1 VGDPQVWSIARL
13 ADGDCRDAAVDVN
26 GFELSC
32 VIPLDPEPEPSGAT
46 PFGLL
51 AASLSSCTVMSVRT
65 FLQRW
70 GVPSGEVSVRVA
82 VRAEGVAPV
91 LERHVTVDCV
101 VEPDLR
107 RQLAAE
113 VDSTPVTRLLRDSVP
128 IRTVITTA

>member
-1 VGDPQVWSIARL
+1 
-13 ADGDCRDAAVDVN
+13 
-26 GFELSC
+26 
-32 VIPLDPEPEPSGAT
+32 
-46 PFGLL
+46 
-51 AASLSSCTVMSVRT
+51 
-65 FLQRW
+65 
-70 GVPSGEVSVRVA
+70 
-82 VRAEGVAPV
+82 

>member
-1 VGDPQVWSIARL
+1 
-13 ADGDCRDAAVDVN
+13 
-26 GFELSC
+26 
-32 VIPLDPEPEPSGAT
+32 
-46 PFGLL
+46 
-51 AASLSSCTVMSVRT
+51 MSVRT

-70 GVPSGEVSVRVA
+70 GVSSGEVSVRVA

-91 LERHVTVDCV
+91 LERHVTVGCV